1 MSVPNYK
8 KKYLDEVRPHLMKKF
23 EFTSIM
29 QVPKIEKITL
39 NIGIGNAK
47 DNKKALQSALEELM
61 LITGQKPVVTTA
73 KKDISNFKVR
83 KGFPVGCK
91 VTLRKD
97 FMYEFLERLCAV
109 ALPRTEILKVCLLS
123 PSMVWV
129 IIVLVLKSKLF
140 LQKLIM
146 IKLIQLEVWMLL
158 LLLHPLTIMFVMN
171 C

>member
-73 KKDISNFKVR
+73 LYHF
-83 KGFPVGCK
+83 
-91 VTLRKD
+91 
-97 FMYEFLERLCAV
+97 E
-109 ALPRTEILKVCLLS
+109 
-123 PSMVWV
+123 
-129 IIVLVLKSKLF
+129 
-140 LQKLIM
+140 
-146 IKLIQLEVWMLL
+146 
-158 LLLHPLTIMFVMN
+158 LTIRIGLFTSSKSA
-171 C
+171 

>member
-61 LITGQKPVVTTA
+61 LIT
-73 KKDISNFKVR
+73 
-83 KGFPVGCK
+83 
-91 VTLRKD
+91 
-97 FMYEFLERLCAV
+97 
-109 ALPRTEILKVCLLS
+109 CLLYTS
-123 PSMVWV
+123 PSPRDYGTSRMP
-129 IIVLVLKSKLF
+129 SSA
-140 LQKLIM
+140 
-146 IKLIQLEVWMLL
+146 
-158 LLLHPLTIMFVMN
+158 
-171 C
+171 